1 MSAFQKLIDS
11 VRNNPKD
18 VRFDDACKIAE
29 RLGFVHKG
37 KGGGSHRAFS
47 KSGEPTA
54 LNFQQHTGG
63 KIKAYHA
70 RQLIEMI
77 EKYWDESDE

>member
-1 MSAFQKLIDS
+1 MSQWEKLLAS

-29 RLGFVHKG
+29 RLGFVCG
-37 KGGGSHRAFS
+37 KPKGSHHAYSRH
-47 KSGEPTA
+47 GEPTQ
-54 LNFQQHTGG
+54 LNFQNHSG
-63 KIKAYHA
+63 KIPLYQA

-77 EKYWDESDE
+77 ELYAEEP